1 MKTDAIK
8 LELIQWL
15 SNIDDEG
22 TLRSILLL
30 KKASQTGDWADDLT
44 AEQRKKIEA
53 GLEDIREGRVISRK
67 KLWQKYGRKV

>member
-1 MKTDAIK
+1 MKTDALK

-22 TLRSILLL
+22 TLWSLLLL
-30 KKASQTGDWADDLT
+30 KKASQTGDWADNLT
-44 AEQRKKIEA
+44 SEQRKKIEA
-53 GLEDIREGRVISRK
+53 GLEDIRKGRVISRK